1 MKYRKLDAN
10 DDFQF
15 GGGATDFWIDVPDAP
30 AQAVRTRL
38 ALWQGQWFL
47 DAREGMPWKTQ
58 VLGNRTADTRDP
70 TIKAHVL
77 STQGVLRITDYSSNL
92 NRDARALA
100 ANIVIDTTYGRA
112 VVSGVNA

>member
-10 DDFQF
+10 NDFQF
-15 GGGATDFWIDVPDAP
+15 GGGATDFWVDVPDAP

-58 VLGNRTADTRDP
+58 VLGNRTADTRDSA
-70 TIKAHVL
+70 TRSHVL
-77 STQGVLRITDYSSNL
+77 GTQGVTRIIDYSSNI
-92 NRDARALA
+92 NRDTRAFSC
-100 ANIVIDTTYGRA
+100 NIVIDTIYGRA